1 MENSLR
7 ILERHEDSL
16 ATRHVL
22 VVGADDSAFQSLPCA
37 SLCVHSD
44 DGSLFPSSAS
54 VTSSMLPHVPAQ
66 TDLIIVVLPKS
77 RPQLAFWLSSVCGQI
92 TRPTEVWLVGAASG
106 GIRGGVTTLKEF
118 SASATQFDSARHCK
132 LFAGELQAAPFELE
146 KFATRWRHAELEMVS
161 YPGVF
166 SHGRLDA
173 GTLLMLELLAGHSP
187 HFGSALD
194 IGCGAGVISAVL
206 AKRGTK
212 VTSID
217 VSATAVAATQRT
229 FAENNLA
236 ENCLQSDVFSNVSD
250 RFDAI
255 VTNPPF
261 HDGTRRTT
269 EVTQRLI
276 REAPQ
281 YLNKGG
287 ALWLVANQ
295 GLPYADA
302 LHAAFKHVEVVGENR
317 HFKVWKAQ

>member
-1 MENSLR
+1 
-7 ILERHEDSL
+7 
-16 ATRHVL
+16 
-22 VVGADDSAFQSLPCA
+22 
-37 SLCVHSD
+37 
-44 DGSLFPSSAS
+44 
-54 VTSSMLPHVPAQ
+54 MLPHVPEQ

-77 RPQLAFWLSSVCGQI
+77 RPQLAFWLSSVCGQL

-106 GIRGGVTTLKEF
+106 GIHGGVTTLKEF

-132 LFAGELQAAPFELE
+132 LFAGELQPAAFSLE
-146 KFATRWRHAELEMVS
+146 KFESRWRYAELEMVS
-161 YPGVF
+161 FPGVF

-173 GTLLMLELLAGHSP
+173 GTSLMLELLEGYSEP
-187 HFGSALD
+187 FGSVLD

-206 AKRGTK
+206 ALRGAR
-212 VTSID
+212 VTSVD

-229 FAENNLA
+229 FAENNLPGS
-236 ENCLQSDVFSNVSD
+236 CLQSDVFSNVAG
-250 RFDAI
+250 RFDTL

-269 EVTQRLI
+269 DVTQRLI

-281 YLNKGG
+281 YLNVGG

-302 LHAAFKHVEVVGENR
+302 LRAVFKYVEVVGENR